1 MITIQALRAVALD
14 AMSSHHDAE
23 SALRDAVDLATPGR
37 FVRVFLDIGPRLQAV
52 LQRLARSGAAGS
64 AVHTLSAAFAA
75 AASPGATGA
84 WAGRP
89 AAASRLIEPITRREL
104 DVLMLLCEPLSNR
117 EIAAKLNISY
127 FTEKNHL
134 AGIYAKLGVTGRW
147 DAVAKAT
154 ELGILPAR

>member
-14 AMSSHHDAE
+14 AMGRHNDAE
-23 SALRDAVDLATPGR
+23 SALGDAVNLATPGG
-37 FVRVFLDIGPRLQAV
+37 FVRVFLDVGPRLHAV

-64 AVHTLSAAFAA
+64 TVRTLLAACAAVAA
-75 AASPGATGA
+75 PGATGA
-84 WAGRP
+84 TAGRP
-89 AAASRLIEPITRREL
+89 PAAAVLIEPLTRREL
-104 DVLMLLCEPLSNR
+104 DVLMLLREPLSNR
-117 EIAAKLNISY
+117 EIAAELDISY

-154 ELGILPAR
+154 ELGILPPR